1 MHGLTQE
8 HARNALDDGWS
19 QLTLKT
25 LHQLIQNKTRLAGDQ
40 YRMGIRYL
48 APFAFLMLGRLVYKG
63 ATERQI
69 ANTLARLS
77 YPCDDGVV
85 NAYTDGSGTT
95 KEKSAGIGVVLY
107 RAGGETEFIA
117 ENIGNGT
124 NNRAEL
130 CAIWRA
136 LRAVPDIHQPIRV
149 HSDSEYAIG
158 ALTQNWERNKNAK
171 LIECIRRDVALREN
185 LSFEHVDGHA
195 GHEGNEVAD
204 RLAAMGRKLVTQVT
218 EYPND

>member
-19 QLTLKT
+19 ELTLKT
-25 LHQLIQNKTRLAGDQ
+25 LHRYVQQKTRPMADD
-40 YRMGIRYL
+40 YRMGIRYI
-48 APFAFLMLGRLVYKG
+48 APFAFLLLGRLIYKG

-69 ANTLARLS
+69 ARTLDRMC
-77 YPCDDGVV
+77 YDCDDDLV

-95 KEKSAGIGVVLY
+95 KEKPAGIGVVLY
-107 RAGGETEFIA
+107 WYGGSEFIA

-136 LRAVPDIHQPIRV
+136 LRAVPDIHQPIKI

-158 ALTQNWERNKNAK
+158 ALTQNWQRNKNAK
-171 LIECIRRDVALREN
+171 LIECIRRDIGLRDYVE
-185 LSFEHVDGHA
+185 FRHVDGHE

-204 RLAAMGRKLVTQVT
+204 RLAAVGRKLVTQVT
-218 EYPND
+218 EYPNE